1 MNFRISNQKTY
12 SCDLDQLN
20 YGPLLVEFGMEQL
33 VSTPTRIDKILDV
46 FITNRVDLF
55 SCNVARS
62 VLKSDHFAVY
72 VNCSPDLSTKIDKP
86 ISGRRQ
92 IKCYNRSDSDILN
105 L

>member
-1 MNFRISNQKTY
+1 
-12 SCDLDQLN
+12 
-20 YGPLLVEFGMEQL
+20 MEQL
-33 VSTPTRIDKILDV
+33 VSTPTRNDKILDV

-86 ISGRRQ
+86 ISGRR
-92 IKCYNRSDSDILN
+92 
-105 L
+105 